1 MQDIGTI
8 GILGGGSWATAL
20 AKIVLTNRQEINW
33 YMRRSEQVEEFKRM
47 GHNPNYLSSAEFD
60 TNCIHFFTDPEV
72 NNFFRSCDTIILVTP
87 SPYFKGVMKRVR
99 KSSIRGKFIVNAIK
113 GLVPDEHILISE
125 HLEREF
131 DVPKDLISVV
141 GGPCHA
147 EEVARGRRSYLTVAA
162 TDLMMAEAFAQ
173 VMRNDF
179 VSCVTT
185 KDVIGVQYSSV
196 LKNIY
201 AIASGIAMGLMFGDN
216 FQSVLMSNAIAEM
229 NNFLNATHLEY
240 RDITDSVYLGDLLV
254 TAYSQHSRN
263 RTFGNM
269 IGRGYSV
276 RSAQMEMEM
285 VAEGYYATKSM
296 HEINRKYRL
305 NMPIMETIYSILYD
319 RDDPREAM
327 LELSKTFK

>member
-125 HLEREF
+125 YLEREF

-276 RSAQMEMEM
+276 RSAQVEMEM

>member
-20 AKIVLTNRQEINW
+20 AKIVLTIRQEINW

-47 GHNPNYLSSAEFD
+47 GHNPNYLPSAEFD

-125 HLEREF
+125 YLEREF

>member
-1 MQDIGTI
+1 MGGIGKI

-20 AKIVLTNRQEINW
+20 AKIVLSTQKEINW
-33 YMRRSEQVEEFKRM
+33 YMRRSEQVDEFKKI
-47 GHNPNYLSSAEFD
+47 GHNPTYLPSAEFD
-60 TNCIHFFTDPEV
+60 TSRIHFYTDPEV
-72 NNFFRSCDTIILVTP
+72 NSFLRACDTVVLVTP

-99 KSSIRGKFIVNAIK
+99 KSSLRGKFIVNAIK
-113 GLVPDEHILISE
+113 GVVPDEHMLISE
-125 HLEREF
+125 YMEKEF
-131 DVPKDLISVV
+131 DVPKERVAII

-147 EEVARGRRSYLTVAA
+147 EEVARGRRSYLTVAGIDPVM
-162 TDLMMAEAFAQ
+162 TEEFAQ

-229 NNFLNATHLEY
+229 NNFLYAIHLVD
-240 RDITDSVYLGDLLV
+240 RVITDSVYLGDLLV

-285 VAEGYYATKSM
+285 VAVGYYAAKSM
-296 HEINRKYRL
+296 REINRRYQL
-305 NMPIMETIYSILYD
+305 NMPIMETVYQILYE
-319 RDDPREAM
+319 RRNPREAM
-327 LELSKTFK
+327 LELGQSFK

>member
-72 NNFFRSCDTIILVTP
+72 NNFFRSCDTIVLVTP

-125 HLEREF
+125 YLEREF

>member
-1 MQDIGTI
+1 M
-8 GILGGGSWATAL
+8 
-20 AKIVLTNRQEINW
+20 
-33 YMRRSEQVEEFKRM
+33 
-47 GHNPNYLSSAEFD
+47 
-60 TNCIHFFTDPEV
+60 
-72 NNFFRSCDTIILVTP
+72 
-87 SPYFKGVMKRVR
+87 
-99 KSSIRGKFIVNAIK
+99 
-113 GLVPDEHILISE
+113 
-125 HLEREF
+125 
-131 DVPKDLISVV
+131 
-141 GGPCHA
+141 
-147 EEVARGRRSYLTVAA
+147 
-162 TDLMMAEAFAQ
+162 
-173 VMRNDF
+173 
-179 VSCVTT
+179 TT

>member
-72 NNFFRSCDTIILVTP
+72 NNFFRNCDTIILVTP

-125 HLEREF
+125 YLEREF

>member
-125 HLEREF
+125 YLEREF